1 MVPMQKNNALSQN
14 YAYACFTIL
23 FILIGLTTL
32 ASSMNLLVLR
42 FATLIAEVQ
51 VQEKLEAAEARRQAV
66 HLEGDVINPNGRLFI
81 AQEQPEQLE
90 TISVCSC
97 VCLDYKIWHLKR
109 NKTGRNHIHSDNE
122 NNKTNISSDNKFVS
136 FFRKK
141 GPVKRLLG
149 HKTSKN
155 SLNPHNL
162 NEIEMKSTSKNKKHE
177 GISYNE
183 SFRNYK
189 FDSTPSS
196 SKFTRKIDSNFESLV
211 KKNLKPSFNSFQ
223 KNNSI

>member
-1 MVPMQKNNALSQN
+1 MQKNNVLSQN
-14 YAYACFTIL
+14 VAYACFTIL

-66 HLEGDVINPNGRLFI
+66 HLEGDVINPNGRLYI

-109 NKTGRNHIHSDNE
+109 NKSGRNYVHTDNE
-122 NNKTNISSDNKFVS
+122 HRTANATGKNKFVS

-141 GPVKRLLG
+141 GPIKRLLG
-149 HKTSKN
+149 DKMNKGSSKPPN
-155 SLNPHNL
+155 T
-162 NEIEMKSTSKNKKHE
+162 NEIEMSSTFKKKQARLSD
-177 GISYNE
+177 IADNE
-183 SFRNYK
+183 SFKNCN
-189 FDSTPSS
+189 SMPSS
-196 SKFTRKIDSNFESLV
+196 SKFTRKFDLNFQSLAN
-211 KKNLKPSFNSFQ
+211 KNFRSTVDVFHKS
-223 KNNSI
+223 NSI